1 MGFFRTLLRVYS
13 YFFHG
18 LFALFLL
25 GIAAVSLTSGGTTFR
40 FHLLPWEGKTLAYW
54 LIGLALIGIFFVVM
68 AMKGTLR
75 SLFFFWSLIVLVLV
89 VRGYFFSGY
98 AFVPGSSQ
106 LLDLLATRSLE
117 IQNLRW
123 LEDMGQLA
131 KRQCP
136 ELLR

>member
-1 MGFFRTLLRVYS
+1 VGFFRTLLRLYS

-40 FHLLPWEGKTLAYW
+40 FHLLPWEGKTLSYW
-54 LIGLALIGIFFVVM
+54 LIGLALIGIFIVVM

-106 LLDLLATRSLE
+106 LYTAFWSILAAALASLGARM
-117 IQNLRW
+117 QRRPAPS
-123 LEDMGQLA
+123 Q
-131 KRQCP
+131 R
-136 ELLR
+136 

>member
-1 MGFFRTLLRVYS
+1 MGFFRTLLRLYS

-54 LIGLALIGIFFVVM
+54 LIGLALIGIFFVLM
-68 AMKGTLR
+68 AMKGALR

-106 LLDLLATRSLE
+106 LYAAFWFILAAALASLGARMQLRSTPS
-117 IQNLRW
+117 QR
-123 LEDMGQLA
+123 
-131 KRQCP
+131 
-136 ELLR
+136 